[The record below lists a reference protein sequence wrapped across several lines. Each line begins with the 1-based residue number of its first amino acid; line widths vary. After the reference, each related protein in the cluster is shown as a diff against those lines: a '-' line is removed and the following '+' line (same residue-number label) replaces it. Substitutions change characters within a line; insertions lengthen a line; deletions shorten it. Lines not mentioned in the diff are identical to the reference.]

1 MEFKINENLC
11 NAKLSIIRRIS
22 DLALEGKKPGDR
34 VVMFSSGQPADEA
47 MPLELVK
54 EYTNRILDKYGC
66 TVLQYGGHKGYPA
79 LIPEIR
85 KFLNK
90 DGEIAKENDD
100 FVISYG
106 SSEAI
111 YMASSALIKPGDR
124 VIVENPTYLN
134 ATNTFR
140 YCGAKLVPIAV
151 EADGVNIEALEEAMK
166 GGASFFYTI
175 PNFGNP
181 SSITMSREKRQKVYE
196 LALKYNVPIL
206 EDNPYGY
213 LRFAGN
219 EYIPPIKSFD
229 QEGIVL
235 YMGTFSKIVAPGMRC
250 GFLCADKE
258 LIKKFVVFKGVSSS
272 GNINWSQ
279 YIVTEFLR
287 NVDVNQ
293 HIANI
298 SAIYQKKAQL
308 MYDKMRECFHPAVE
322 YTMPQGGMFI
332 WAKLPD
338 GVKATDF
345 CIEAAKTMRIAVVP
359 GNDFFEGSPEDCSYF
374 RLNFSKPS
382 PEDIVYGI
390 EKLGELTYRFCGEVT
405 HP

>member
-1 MEFKINENLC
+1 MEYRINENLC
-11 NAKLSIIRRIS
+11 QAKLSIIRRIS
-22 DLALEGKKPGDR
+22 DLAQEGARPQDR
-34 VVMFSSGQPADEA
+34 VILFSSGQPANEA

-54 EYTNRILDKYGC
+54 EYTAKVIDKYGC
-66 TVLQYGGHKGYPA
+66 EVIQYGGHKGYAP
-79 LIPEIR
+79 LFPEIR

-90 DGEIAKENDD
+90 DGVVAGNEDD
-100 FVISYG
+100 FIITYG

-111 YMASSALIKPGDR
+111 FAVGSAFIRPGDK
-124 VIVENPTYLN
+124 VIVEDPTYLN
-134 ATNTFR
+134 ATNSFR
-140 YCGAKLVPIAV
+140 YCGAELVPVKADP
-151 EADGVNIEALEEAMK
+151 DGVDLEALEAAMK

-181 SSITMSREKRQKVYE
+181 SSITMSLEKRKAVYE
-196 LALKYNVPIL
+196 LAVKYQIPVL

-219 EYIPPIKSFD
+219 EYLPPIKSFD
-229 QEGIVL
+229 REGIVF

-250 GFLCADKE
+250 GFLCANKE
-258 LIKKFVVFKGVSSS
+258 IIPKFVVFKGATSS

-279 YIVTEFLR
+279 YIITEFLR
-287 NVDVNQ
+287 NVDIEQ
-293 HIANI
+293 HIAKI
-298 SAIYQKKAQL
+298 SAIYEKKARA
-308 MYDKMRECFHPAVE
+308 MYDKMKECFHPAVE

-345 CIEAAKTMRIAVVP
+345 CLEAAKTLRIAAVP
-359 GNDFFEGSPEDCSYF
+359 GNDFFIGSPKDCSYI

-382 PEDIVYGI
+382 IEDIEYGI
-390 EKLGELTYRFCGEVT
+390 EKLGELTYRYCS
-405 HP
+405 